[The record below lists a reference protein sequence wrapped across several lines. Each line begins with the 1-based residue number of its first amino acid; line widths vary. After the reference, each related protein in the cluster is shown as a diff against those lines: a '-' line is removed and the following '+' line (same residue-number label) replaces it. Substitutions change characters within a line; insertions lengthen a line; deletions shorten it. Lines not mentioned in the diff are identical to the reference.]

1 MTHHKVYQTEGIIL
15 GKKDFGE
22 ADRMFSIY
30 TKEFGMINAIAQG
43 VRFLKSKLR
52 YNLDTFSI
60 CRAGLIKGRDFWRI
74 VDAEEI
80 LPAPNISDNEKFSLI
95 IKISKLIKRMVRGEE
110 KNDLLWKTI
119 RDFFVFLKEKNF
131 KNDDMEKTEISTVL
145 DILYSLG
152 YVDKHSHL
160 SKKDAIITI
169 NRALK
174 ESHL

>member
-1 MTHHKVYQTEGIIL
+1 MTHYIYQTEGIIL

-22 ADRMFSIY
+22 ADRMYNIY
-30 TKEFGMINAIAQG
+30 TKEFGMVNATAQG
-43 VRFLKSKLR
+43 VRLLKSKLR
-52 YNLDTFSI
+52 YNLGTFSV
-60 CRAGLIKGRDFWRI
+60 CKTGLIKGRDFWRI

-80 LPAPNISDNEKFSLI
+80 LSASNISDNEKLSLVV
-95 IKISKLIKRMVRGEE
+95 KISRLINRMVRGEE

-119 RDFFVFLKEKNF
+119 KDFFVFLKEKNF
-131 KNDDMEKTEISTVL
+131 KNSDVEKIEISTVL

-160 SKKDAIITI
+160 SKRDAIITI
-169 NRALK
+169 NKALK